1 MTTNDELE
9 KSERQSW
16 RIIDSIPEPIATLT
30 KTGDVDMVNRHL
42 LEYFGTTIEEA
53 RRWRTNDLVHPEDL
67 PRLIDL
73 FTRSIEWGTPYE
85 SEHRLRRRD
94 GVYRWFQARAFPL
107 RDASGQIVRWCVL
120 LTDIEGRKRAENA
133 VRTSERNLTL
143 IIDAIPTLAWSVRT
157 DGSAE
162 FLNQHYLDYV
172 GLSLEQVKDWGWT
185 AAVHPDDLNGLVAAW
200 QRIIASEQAGE
211 AEARLRR
218 FDGSYR

>member
-53 RRWRTNDLVHPEDL
+53 RQWGTNDLVHPEDL
-67 PRLIDL
+67 PRLIEL
-73 FTRSIEWGTPYE
+73 FTRSIESGTPCE

-107 RDASGQIVRWCVL
+107 RDANGAILRWCVL
-120 LTDIEGRKRAENA
+120 LMDIDDRKRAEDA
-133 VRTSERNLTL
+133 VRTSERSLKL
-143 IIDAIPTLAWSVRT
+143 IIDTIPAVAWSARA
-157 DGSAE
+157 DGSAD
-162 FLNQHYLDYV
+162 FFSQHYLDYV
-172 GLSLEQVKDWGWT
+172 GLSLEQMKDWGWR
-185 AAVHPDDLNGLVAAW
+185 AAVHPDDLNDLVAAW
-200 QRIIASEQAGE
+200 QRVVASEQAGE